1 LGSSSLVAKKPSKEI
16 QKEYEEA
23 IKFGCIVCFK
33 HYGVYTQP
41 CIHHITGAG
50 ISLKNRDILPL
61 CHTHHQGKEGIHHLG
76 TFTWEKKYGTQRE
89 LLEFYKRR
97 KVGSKV

>member
-1 LGSSSLVAKKPSKEI
+1 VAKKPNKEK

-23 IKFGCIVCFK
+23 VEFGCIVCFK
-33 HYGVYTQP
+33 LYGVYSQP
-41 CIHHITGAG
+41 CIHHLTGAG
-50 ISLKNRDILPL
+50 VGLKHRDILPL